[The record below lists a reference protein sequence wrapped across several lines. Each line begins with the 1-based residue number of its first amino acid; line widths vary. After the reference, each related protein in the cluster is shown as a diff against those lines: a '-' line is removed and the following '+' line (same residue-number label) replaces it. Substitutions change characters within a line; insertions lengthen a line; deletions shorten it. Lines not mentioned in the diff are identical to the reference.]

1 MNDVC
6 NILFIYIYISH
17 FILSSSSF
25 IKDLIMME
33 FSKSYSV
40 IGFLSISFFQNTP
53 KSRFHF
59 PIIWFE
65 AIYCNILT
73 GFPPSVLEFGIG
85 EVFPGSF
92 NSVFTPLYLQCDSE
106 LPFHFNSSIFSHC
119 PPQIPVN
126 SLLTY
131 I

>member
-6 NILFIYIYISH
+6 NILFIYINH
-17 FILSSSSF
+17 FILSSPSF
-25 IKDLIMME
+25 IKDLIIIE
-33 FSKSYSV
+33 FSKSYLV
-40 IGFLSISFFQNTP
+40 RGFFSISFSQNTP

-65 AIYCNILT
+65 AIYCNIVI

-85 EVFPGSF
+85 EVFPSSF
-92 NSVFTPLYLQCDSE
+92 NSMFTPLYLQCDYK
-106 LPFHFNSSIFSHC
+106 LPFLFYSSIFSHC
-119 PPQIPVN
+119 SPQIPVN